1 MSNETRFT
9 IYCHLQAIK
18 AIAGGC
24 WALVKMAGVVALFL
38 SPYII
43 VEVVD
48 RCCGYDQE
56 QIEEFIKQNKTR

>member
-1 MSNETRFT
+1 MTRETAFT

-24 WALVKMAGVVALFL
+24 WTLVKFTGVVALFL

-48 RCCGYDQE
+48 RCNGQTQE
-56 QIEEFIKQNKTR
+56 QIEESIRINKVR

>member
-1 MSNETRFT
+1 MSNETKFA

-24 WALVKMAGVVALFL
+24 WTLVKMAGVVTLFL
-38 SPYII
+38 SPYIV

-48 RCCGYDQE
+48 RCNGQTQE
-56 QIEEFIKQNKTR
+56 QIEESIRINKVR

>member
-1 MSNETRFT
+1 MTNETKFQL
-9 IYCHLQAIK
+9 YCHLQAIK

-24 WALVKMAGVVALFL
+24 WALVKFAGVAALFL

-48 RCCGYDQE
+48 RCNGQTQE
-56 QIEEFIKQNKTR
+56 QIEESIRINKTR